1 MIIEREIKKRISLF
15 VTGKYIQGSNEPGG
29 YDEIENLHVYIGD
42 TDVTENLSVTEL
54 LQIEEDIICSIRE
67 EGNIQRC

>member
-15 VTGKYIQGSNEPGG
+15 VTGNYIQGSDEPGG
-29 YDEIENLHVYIGD
+29 WDEIKNLHVYIGD
-42 TDVTENLSVTEL
+42 IDVTENLSVTEL
-54 LQIEEDIICSIRE
+54 LQIEEDIVCSIRE